1 MNWVNTIGCK
11 IIPLCVIAFMKIP
24 EYLEAF
30 ILTSVIRY
38 WCNQC

>member
-1 MNWVNTIGCK
+1 
-11 IIPLCVIAFMKIP
+11 MKIP